1 MEFDGLVEAYQSE
14 NEELLSELME
24 NCLGVDI
31 GIEKNGHVT
40 YKKGSWL
47 LDKDIKKVLYA
58 DGTTFVLE
66 IKNNKIITV
75 YIM

>member
-1 MEFDGLVEAYQSE
+1 MEFSSLVKVYLSE
-14 NEELLSELME
+14 NQELFSELME
-24 NCLGVDI
+24 NCLDVDI
-31 GIEKNGHVT
+31 AIEKNGHVA

-47 LDKDIKKVLYA
+47 LDQDIKKVLYA

-66 IKNNKIITV
+66 IKNNKIITA